1 MVHQMTWIKY
11 GQYIDFIYSEIV
23 FAKMN
28 KIILIFLQKKMK
40 CPEGKGN
47 SIMEEKIWELA

>member
-1 MVHQMTWIKY
+1 MVGIILNYFIDIHQITWIKC

-28 KIILIFLQKKMK
+28 KIILIFLQKNEMSR
-40 CPEGKGN
+40 G
-47 SIMEEKIWELA
+47 